1 MMASVCTATRTMPVA
16 ADIMEHFARIETIF
30 QCIKRKTIF
39 RLTQNTKQV
48 KHLLIV
54 GPSIVACHAANNC
67 VIAARMHGCSC
78 SRTAFS
84 MLNRSASP
92 HACAP
97 RSFWAKDPHP
107 TATKK
112 LLINKSL
119 KRFSFL
125 RIPKKRHSR
134 TAILRAASHA
144 LEDLSRTAR
153 DPARQSALPH
163 GRCRTGGMHR
173 MVMAG

>member
-1 MMASVCTATRTMPVA
+1 MASVCTATRTMPVA
-16 ADIMEHFARIETIF
+16 ADITEHFERIETIC

-119 KRFSFL
+119 SGLTVFL
-125 RIPKKRHSR
+125 LTDSEK
-134 TAILRAASHA
+134 TA
-144 LEDLSRTAR
+144 
-153 DPARQSALPH
+153 QPH
-163 GRCRTGGMHR
+163 GHFACGFTCSRRL
-173 MVMAG
+173 V